1 MSSVARRRPGS
12 RRRWRMS
19 KRKRQEAIL
28 SLIGKHQ
35 IATQEELVD
44 RLGRVGIN
52 TTQATVS
59 RDIGELGLVRV
70 GGPESHYVKPSDGLG
85 AASPAGRED
94 RLRRLLRDLP
104 LAGGAV
110 RAYVLDARQPFIERF
125 CWPALKAGALY
136 QGQYPLATALGRPLI
151 AQLLVEVA
159 AREGATW
166 VGHGST
172 GKGND
177 QVRFEVAVGALGP
190 QLKVLAP
197 LRDGMAMTREQEI
210 AYAHAHQLP
219 IEVKPESPYSVDENL
234 WGRSIEAGVLEGPLL
249 KAAQSAFRWTS
260 SVDNA
265 PASPAV
271 IELTFERGVP
281 TTLDGRRPG
290 GVSLVEELN
299 RLGGL
304 HGVGRIDM
312 IEDRFVGIKS
322 REIYEAPAAIIL
334 HAAHRA
340 LEELVLDGESA
351 RFKASV
357 AQEYARLVYQ
367 GKWFTSHRRDLDA
380 YALSTQRAVTGR
392 VRVKLHKGTVQV
404 VGRSSVYSLY
414 RPKLATYSAGDQFDH
429 QAAVGFIKLV
439 GLPFG
444 TQAEVQGLAET
455 ASLLE
460 DDRHVVEV
468 GPGSLEGGLAEPVL
482 RAAVPG

>member
-1 MSSVARRRPGS
+1 MPEKIVLAYSGGLDTTVAVRWLAQTRGFEVIALTVDLGS
-12 RRRWRMS
+12 QPKLEVIRER
-19 KRKRQEAIL
+19 AL
-28 SLIGKHQ
+28 
-35 IATQEELVD
+35 
-44 RLGRVGIN
+44 
-52 TTQATVS
+52 
-59 RDIGELGLVRV
+59 
-70 GGPESHYVKPSDGLG
+70 
-85 AASPAGRED
+85 AA
-94 RLRRLLRDLP
+94 
-104 LAGGAV
+104 GAV
-110 RAYVLDARQPFIERF
+110 RAYVLDARTPFVERF

-151 AQLLVEVA
+151 AQLLVEAA

-177 QVRFEVAVGALGP
+177 QVRFEVAVAALSP

-197 LRDGMAMTREQEI
+197 LRDGMAMTREQEV
-210 AYAHAHQLP
+210 AYASANKLP

-234 WGRSIEAGVLEGPLL
+234 WGRSIEAGVLEDALL
-249 KAAQSAFRWTS
+249 KPPEDAFVWTS

-265 PASPAV
+265 PANSAE
-271 IELTFERGVP
+271 IELSFERGIP
-281 TTLDGRRPG
+281 TRLTTYPSASGGGQGG
-290 GVSLVEELN
+290 GVALVDELN

-322 REIYEAPAAIIL
+322 REIYEAPAAVIL

-340 LEELVLDGESA
+340 LEELVLDAETA

-357 AQEYARLVYQ
+357 AAEYARLVYQ

-380 YALSTQRAVTGR
+380 YVESTQRAATGR
-392 VRVKLHKGTVQV
+392 VRIKLHKGTAQV
-404 VGRSSVYSLY
+404 IGRSSPYSLY
-414 RPKLATYSAGDQFDH
+414 RPQLATYSSGDQFDH

-439 GLPFG
+439 GLPVR
-444 TQAEVQGLAET
+444 TQAQVQGAAATEP
-455 ASLLE
+455 LLE

-468 GPGSLEGGLAEPVL
+468 GPGPLEGGLAEPVL
-482 RAAVPG
+482 APTVPGVVDADLRR